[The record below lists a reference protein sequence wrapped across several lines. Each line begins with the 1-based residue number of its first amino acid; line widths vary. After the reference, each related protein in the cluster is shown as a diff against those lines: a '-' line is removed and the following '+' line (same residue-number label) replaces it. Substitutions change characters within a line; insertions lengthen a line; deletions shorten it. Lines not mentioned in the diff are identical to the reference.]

1 MRFFVFGNPD
11 LEVDSLPIQL
21 IPELQKEFPDIT
33 FEVLDPNEEWDVPRH
48 MNIIDTVVGIN
59 EVTVFDD
66 LNTFIQTPKMTCH
79 DFDAYTNLQFLKKLG
94 KIESVYIIGVPSDVA
109 TDSIKSSLVHVIK
122 MRVSNTTD

>member
-33 FEVLDPNEEWDVPRH
+33 FEVLDPNEEWDVPKH
-48 MNIIDTVVGIN
+48 MNIIDTVVGID
-59 EVTVFDD
+59 EITVFED
-66 LNTFIQTPKMTCH
+66 LNTFVQTPKMTCH

-94 KIESVYIIGVPSDVA
+94 KIDSVYIIGIPSGHPRD
-109 TDSIKSSLVHVIK
+109 
-122 MRVSNTTD
+122 RVKTNLYKAIGKALES